1 MSQSIILL
9 DPTAETAP
17 AKRQRKTPP
26 ETLEGLTV
34 GLLDI
39 GKARGDEFI
48 DRVAELMAGRGIE
61 VRRYAKPTNTKTAPL
76 ELLQAITME
85 CDLVV
90 EALSD

>member
-34 GLLDI
+34 ERPERFTQDLI
-39 GKARGDEFI
+39 AF
-48 DRVAELMAGRGIE
+48 AEEI
-61 VRRYAKPTNTKTAPL
+61 
-76 ELLQAITME
+76 
-85 CDLVV
+85 
-90 EALSD
+90 